1 MKYNFLYFIKM
12 SVLKIYIALENL
24 GKKYNIP
31 PDILRYILDYEK
43 LHIMTKQNID
53 FIHRKIRQPQ
63 YKNGFTFHI
72 NDLPYASLGNIYEI
86 KAHITA
92 LLKKKRPDLIFSHYC
107 CKSVSNL
114 PKGMMFISHDKKN
127 KKIY

>member
-1 MKYNFLYFIKM
+1 M

-43 LHIMTKQNID
+43 LHIMKKRNID
-53 FIHRKIRQPQ
+53 FIHRRIRQPQ

-86 KAHITA
+86 KAYIMA

-107 CKSVSNL
+107 CKSESNP
-114 PKGMMFISHDKKN
+114 PKGMMFISHDKNDKLHL
-127 KKIY
+127 